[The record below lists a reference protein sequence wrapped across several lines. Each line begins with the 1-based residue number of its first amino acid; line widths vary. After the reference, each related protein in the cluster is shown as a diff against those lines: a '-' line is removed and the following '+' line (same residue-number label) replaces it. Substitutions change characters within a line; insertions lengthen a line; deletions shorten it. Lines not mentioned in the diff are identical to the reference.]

1 MCHFSGL
8 LEVMMKL
15 LPWPLKKWAPTD
27 KTTVVSSLP
36 LTVAVA
42 ACSFLLLTVAL
53 PPFLSILQS
62 PLRGE
67 LWSSCLDLAAAAG
80 SQ

>member
-1 MCHFSGL
+1 MT
-8 LEVMMKL
+8 MKL
-15 LPWPLKKWAPTD
+15 LPWPLKKWAIRD

-36 LTVAVA
+36 LTVAA
-42 ACSFLLLTVAL
+42 LSFLLLTVAL

-62 PLRGE
+62 PLCGE
-67 LWSSCLDLAAAAG
+67 LWSSSLDLAAAAS